1 MDTIVAFDIG
11 GSAVKYGF
19 WIDNQL
25 KHQSSF
31 VTPETMDEMIVSMKD
46 VINSAPK
53 EVKGVAISSPGAVN
67 ADARVIEG
75 ISAVPYLHDFPIYDR
90 LEKEFNLPVTI
101 ENDANCAGIAEM
113 ALGAGE
119 KANNAVFIVL
129 GTGVGGAIFING
141 KIYKGSHLF
150 GGEFGLLK
158 NKTDKILSMTG
169 TIVKVANRYEELTGE
184 KVTGKEI
191 FALVDE
197 KNELAIELVKEM
209 YDDLAQSLYNIQ
221 VSIDPELV
229 MIGGGVSEREE
240 LPVELSKRLKILL
253 DRQGVGSI
261 MPEIVACQFKN
272 DANLI
277 GAVMNFIQN
286 S

>member
-1 MDTIVAFDIG
+1 MDAIVAFDIG

-25 KHQSSF
+25 NHQSSF

-119 KANNAVFIVL
+119 KANDAVFIVL

-253 DRQGVGSI
+253 DGQGVGSI